1 MWKMSLTDQERA
13 KLLKEAKHI
22 AVVGL
27 SSNPERTSYMIA
39 EAMQQAGYRISPV
52 NPMLTAPV
60 LGEKPYSNLSEI
72 KEQIDIVNIFR
83 RSETVFPIVEEA
95 VQIKAKAVWMQL
107 GVENEAAAEYAREHG
122 LSVVMNRCIKVD
134 HALLIQE
141 GK

>member
-1 MWKMSLTDQERA
+1 MSLTDQERA

-39 EAMQQAGYRISPV
+39 EAMQQAGYRIFPV

-72 KEQIDIVNIFR
+72 KEQIDIVNVFR
-83 RSETVFPIVEEA
+83 RSETVLPIVEEA

-107 GVENEAAAEYAREHG
+107 GVENEEAAKYARKHG
-122 LSVVMNRCIKVD
+122 LSVAMNRCIKVD
-134 HALLIQE
+134 HALLIQK